1 MKEKNII
8 SPEKEKMK
16 MRLSMTT
23 LTILLGALITFSLTT
38 GFAQNSNSKA
48 RPGTSVVGYISDSM
62 CGLKHMSGMGDD
74 KNCTLTCVKGGS
86 KFVLADRDHKK
97 VYQLDQAGQDKAR
110 EFAGQK
116 VKVTGRITGRT
127 IRVTSIEPES

>member
-23 LTILLGALITFSLTT
+23 LTIVLLALITFSLTPSL
-38 GFAQNSNSKA
+38 AQNSNNQA

-62 CGLKHMSGMGDD
+62 CGLKHMPGMGDD

-116 VKVTGRITGRT
+116 VKVTGRVTGKT
-127 IRVTSIEPES
+127 IRVTSIDPES